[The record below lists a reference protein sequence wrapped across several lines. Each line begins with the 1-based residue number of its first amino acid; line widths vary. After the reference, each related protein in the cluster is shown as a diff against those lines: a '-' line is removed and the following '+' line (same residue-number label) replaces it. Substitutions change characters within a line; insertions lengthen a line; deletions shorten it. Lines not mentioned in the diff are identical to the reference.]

1 MAASIRVRYL
11 GPTDNKG
18 ARHVVSCVPYRSLTV
33 GYDHALSH
41 AESELAA
48 VFTFITENPAL
59 AGEYVR
65 VQIASIYDVLYVNV
79 ADAIDFQ
86 P

>member
-18 ARHVVSCVPYRSLTV
+18 ARHVVSCEPYRSIAVAYDYALGVEENERAAMLAFIATV
-33 GYDHALSH
+33 PS
-41 AESELAA
+41 
-48 VFTFITENPAL
+48 L
-59 AGEYVR
+59 AGRYTRTRMGVR
-65 VQIASIYDVLYVNV
+65 DVLYVSV